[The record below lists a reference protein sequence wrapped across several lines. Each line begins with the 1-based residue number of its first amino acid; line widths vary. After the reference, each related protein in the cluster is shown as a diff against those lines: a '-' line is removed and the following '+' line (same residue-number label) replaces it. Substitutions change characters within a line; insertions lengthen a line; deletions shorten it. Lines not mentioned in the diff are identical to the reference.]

1 MDELRAAIADPALDF
16 PGKVT
21 VAGVWW
27 FQQLLLKVGNRWQG
41 SSASRRDKKSAAL
54 LLCVAMDGEHAANDD
69 VAPAMAEMLRP
80 FCAAPSF
87 VEAWEQAK
95 QVPPGTVRA
104 TLAKSLGASETPE
117 A

>member
-1 MDELRAAIADPALDF
+1 
-16 PGKVT
+16 
-21 VAGVWW
+21 
-27 FQQLLLKVGNRWQG
+27 
-41 SSASRRDKKSAAL
+41 
-54 LLCVAMDGEHAANDD
+54 MDGEHAANDD

-80 FCAAPSF
+80 YCAAPGF

-104 TLAKSLGASETPE
+104 TLAKSLSPSGTPE